1 VSRVNLTPTSY
12 TVLGMVAAG
21 QRTGYDIARAIER
34 STRFFW
40 AASEGQIYPELRRLS
55 ENGYL
60 RASHEPRGER
70 PKIVYSLT
78 AAGRRELRKWLV
90 GAGDLKLETR
100 DEGLLKLFLGEDLTV
115 AEARELLARWRAPR
129 ERVLSVLA
137 TVEPAARERP
147 GWFVA
152 QRTGL
157 VVSGAM
163 TGWID
168 RLTQGLEGADPDAPA
183 LPLLAAAAEEI

>member
-1 VSRVNLTPTSY
+1 VPRVNLTPTSY

-21 QRTGYDIARAIER
+21 QRTGYEIARVIER

-90 GAGDLKLETR
+90 GQGELKLETR

-115 AEARELLARWRAPR
+115 AEARDLLARWRAPR
-129 ERVLSVLA
+129 ERVRSTLA
-137 TVEPAARERP
+137 SVEPSARERP

-157 VVSGAM
+157 VLTGAL
-163 TGWID
+163 TAWID
-168 RLTQGLEGADPDAPA
+168 RLARALDGADPDAPA
-183 LPLLAAAAEEI
+183 LPLLAAAAEEV